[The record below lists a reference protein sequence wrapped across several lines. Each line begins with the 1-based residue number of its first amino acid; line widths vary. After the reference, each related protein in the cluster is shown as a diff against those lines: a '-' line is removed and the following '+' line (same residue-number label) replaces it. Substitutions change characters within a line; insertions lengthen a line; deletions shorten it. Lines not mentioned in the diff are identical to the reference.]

1 MLKSVCSQIAQANAG
16 LNANEQVVHV
26 VLEDFIHVHGAQY
39 DAAPQRG
46 TTANQ
51 ASARTANRN
60 GNLVLVAQPHD
71 GSNLFGVAGEANGLG
86 HLSAVDGHFVVRVI
100 LADVFA
106 NVAIFLADNSLELAD
121 QFGSEFVVLSHANFS
136 LLWTL
141 NNTGLPR

>member
-1 MLKSVCSQIAQANAG
+1 MAATSSV
-16 LNANEQVVHV
+16 L
-26 VLEDFIHVHGAQY
+26 
-39 DAAPQRG
+39 P
-46 TTANQ
+46 
-51 ASARTANRN
+51 
-60 GNLVLVAQPHD
+60 
-71 GSNLFGVAGEANGLG
+71 GEANGLG